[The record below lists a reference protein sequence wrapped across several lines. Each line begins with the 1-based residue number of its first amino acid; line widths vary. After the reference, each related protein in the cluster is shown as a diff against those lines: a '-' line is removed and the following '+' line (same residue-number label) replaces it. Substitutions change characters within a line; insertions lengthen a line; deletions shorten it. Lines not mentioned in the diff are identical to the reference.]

1 VPVYEV
7 SFRAKEQKM
16 RKTVGK
22 TDRALRGVLAIG
34 AVVGSGVV
42 GFSSGWGIVLL
53 VVAAVM
59 VVTGASGYCPIYS
72 LTGLN
77 TCGKD
82 DGAADN
88 SKALHLHRRAA

>member
-1 VPVYEV
+1 M
-7 SFRAKEQKM
+7 Q
-16 RKTVGK
+16 KTVGK

-53 VVAAVM
+53 VVAAIM
-59 VVTGASGYCPIYS
+59 VVTGASGYCPVYS
-72 LTGLN
+72 LTGIS

-82 DGAADN
+82 GCEAGHGGV
-88 SKALHLHRRAA
+88 LHLHRRAA